1 MQHSA
6 QGTVGLLLNRPT
18 GMVMRPG
25 KGGLR
30 YAIIGAPEGMQTVFG
45 DNRWGDCGWE
55 EVDFWVATHTTCAY
69 VRCRHLPPTLH
80 ASCMQCIC

>member
-1 MQHSA
+1 MLVVQHSH

-30 YAIIGAPEGMQTVFG
+30 YAIIGAPEGMQEAFG
-45 DNRWGDCGWE
+45 DNR
-55 EVDFWVATHTTCAY
+55 
-69 VRCRHLPPTLH
+69 
-80 ASCMQCIC
+80 